1 MEAVQKTKVG
11 VVALLLADQ
20 DLGEPLSL
28 QSLFFL
34 VSYSERAD
42 YFTAKKG

>member
-34 VSYSERAD
+34 PINRLNLLR
-42 YFTAKKG
+42 FLH